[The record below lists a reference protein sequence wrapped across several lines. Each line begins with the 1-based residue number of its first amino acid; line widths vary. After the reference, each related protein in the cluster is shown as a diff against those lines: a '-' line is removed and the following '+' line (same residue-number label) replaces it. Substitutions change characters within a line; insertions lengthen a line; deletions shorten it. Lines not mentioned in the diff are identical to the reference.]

1 MKKPEKLKTD
11 RFILKTFLGNVSNN
25 AWDEMNRIAK
35 ENDCEII
42 DISDKNSPYY
52 DMGPAEFLYLEKNA
66 FLICTDSF
74 HSSVFA
80 ILYNNPFI
88 VFSREG
94 NGCEMNSRIETL
106 LNKFKLENRMFNDNK
121 IDIENLQLD
130 YNNSYKI
137 LEKERIKSKKYLM
150 KALNI

>member
-1 MKKPEKLKTD
+1 
-11 RFILKTFLGNVSNN
+11 
-25 AWDEMNRIAK
+25 
-35 ENDCEII
+35 
-42 DISDKNSPYY
+42 
-52 DMGPAEFLYLEKNA
+52 
-66 FLICTDSF
+66 
-74 HSSVFA
+74 
-80 ILYNNPFI
+80 
-88 VFSREG
+88 
-94 NGCEMNSRIETL
+94 MNSRIETL